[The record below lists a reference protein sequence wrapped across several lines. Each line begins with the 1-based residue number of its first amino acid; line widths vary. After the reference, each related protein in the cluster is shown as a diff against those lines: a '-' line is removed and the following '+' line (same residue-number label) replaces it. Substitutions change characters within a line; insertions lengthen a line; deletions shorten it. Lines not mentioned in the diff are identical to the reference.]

1 MAGNR
6 TRWTRTQARKVLEE
20 VEASGL
26 SLAEFARRRGLQP
39 ERLSRWRVRF
49 EQEAQA
55 AAPRMVEL
63 VPREGQATA
72 RPGADALYEA
82 VRTQLHI
89 RCPSGHVVELGEVEL
104 QAGLRSIFAAMAGVQ
119 PC

>member
-1 MAGNR
+1 M
-6 TRWTRTQARKVLEE
+6 LDE

-26 SLAEFARRRGLQP
+26 SLKEFARRRGLHR

-49 EQEAQA
+49 EQEAQM

-63 VPREGQATA
+63 VPSSSPSPMPL
-72 RPGADALYEA
+72 RPALPPDE
-82 VRTQLHI
+82 VRTPLRIH
-89 RCPSGHVVELGEVEL
+89 CPSGHVLELGEVEL
-104 QAGLRSIFAAMAGVQ
+104 QAGLRSIFAAMAQVQ